1 MAEDVLHDLY
11 IDPCLA
17 HSRGEGMAKR
27 MATESSDNFSAVS
40 EGKAQVVFPMDSD
53 SLDHGTP

>member
-27 MATESSDNFSAVS
+27 MATESSGDFSAVS
-40 EGKAQVVFPMDSD
+40 EGKAYVVFSMDSN